1 MKTFRLIGMALL
13 AVVMCVNFTSC
24 SDDDDPIKND
34 DGIITNQKKLME
46 IKETSDDGYISIY
59 TFSYDNQSRLTSI
72 VDNEDGHSDNNII
85 NFTWGNNTIIATKR
99 GDARRTYTLS
109 DNLVRKQQN
118 NEGASK
124 AFTYNSSNQ
133 LIKVDETDERHS
145 GDDCSYTYTWDNGK
159 MTKHIYKENNSE
171 KSYVYEYTYNGKT
184 CKGWFPNMEDEGWDA
199 LDDDYIFFA
208 HPELVGMRTNQLP
221 EQIFNKYTDKSEYY
235 DEYYKETCKYEYT
248 DEETTKFDYTLNK
261 DGYLESCTVTY
272 TSVET
277 TKRSFTDKNGD
288 GVITDDERNVT
299 ETRTRTDIVI
309 YTFKWE

>member
-13 AVVMCVNFTSC
+13 AVVMCVNFASC

>member
-221 EQIFNKYTDKSEYY
+221 EQIFSKDTEI
-235 DEYYKETCKYEYT
+235 YEFYA
-248 DEETTKFDYTLNK
+248 
-261 DGYLESCTVTY
+261 
-272 TSVET
+272 
-277 TKRSFTDKNGD
+277 
-288 GVITDDERNVT
+288 
-299 ETRTRTDIVI
+299 
-309 YTFKWE
+309 